1 MEKNSH
7 EIIELD
13 FKELFYILLGRV
25 WIIVFSCILCALSAG
40 IYTKARIRP
49 MYQSTA
55 SLYVI
60 NRQDEK
66 KTTSYS
72 DLQTGTQLTK
82 DFQILVK
89 SRPVTE
95 QVISDLGLAT
105 THEELVSHITVTTPL
120 DTRILEVAVNY
131 PDPYTAKKIA
141 DAICFISA
149 ERMAAIMEIEKAN
162 IVESGNIP
170 VGAVSPSLQKNM
182 FLGGAAGGLVATFFI
197 LFFYFLDDTIRT
209 GEDVEKHLGLTILGT
224 IPEENGILN
233 SKKVKAEL
241 KKAYKKGYR
250 GGNNNA
256 IY

>member
-1 MEKNSH
+1 MAKNSQ
-7 EIIELD
+7 EIIEID
-13 FKELFYILLGRV
+13 FKDLLYV
-25 WIIVFSCILCALSAG
+25 LLDKTWIILFSCILCALSAG
-40 IYTKARIRP
+40 IFTKVMINP

-60 NRQDEK
+60 SRQDEK

-95 QVISDLGLAT
+95 QVISDLKLAM
-105 THEELVSHITVTTPL
+105 THEELVSCISVTTPL
-120 DTRILEVAVNY
+120 ETRILEIRVNY
-131 PDPYTAKKIA
+131 PDPYTAKNIA
-141 DAICFISA
+141 DTTCEVAA

-162 IVESGNIP
+162 IVEKGNIP
-170 VGAVSPSLQKNM
+170 GGPMSPNLHKNM
-182 FLGGAAGGLVATFFI
+182 FLGGMAGGIVSAAIIYLI
-197 LFFYFLDDTIRT
+197 YFLDDTMKT
-209 GEDVEKHLGLTILGT
+209 GEDIEKHLRLTVLGT
-224 IPEENGILN
+224 IPEEDGIMN

-250 GGNNNA
+250 GVNKNEN
-256 IY
+256 Y

>member
-1 MEKNSH
+1 MEKNSQ

-13 FKELFYILLGRV
+13 FKELFYILWGRA
-25 WIIVFSCILCALSAG
+25 WIIAFSCILCALSAG
-40 IYTKARIRP
+40 IYTKAMIRP

-95 QVISDLGLAT
+95 QVISDLRLAT

-120 DTRILEVAVNY
+120 DTRILEITVNY

-141 DAICFISA
+141 DATGFISA
-149 ERMAAIMEIEKAN
+149 ERMASIMEIEKAN
-162 IVESGNIP
+162 IVENGSIP
-170 VGAVSPSLQKNM
+170 VEPVSPSLRKNM
-182 FLGGAAGGLVATFFI
+182 FLGGLAGGLISTFFI
-197 LFFYFLDDTIRT
+197 FLFYFLDDTIRN
-209 GEDVEKHLGLTILGT
+209 GEDVEKRLGLTILGT
-224 IPEENGILN
+224 IPEEEGIMN
-233 SKKVKAEL
+233 SKKVKAAL

-250 GGNNNA
+250 GGTNNA
-256 IY
+256 SY